1 MNPSLDKLSK
11 FLRLEAER
19 AYDNRA
25 VVGGLQQML
34 EPWAEEAKASNLPDS
49 SIELVVSRLRDYG
62 RLSPNSRYESL
73 RGLWNRLRE
82 THPELA
88 DNILIKPP
96 TGDLSPSEAEA
107 VIESDTLE
115 TTDPQE
121 VIELETLGTIE
132 TREVTKSD
140 TLETI
145 ETLEVTKS
153 DTLGTTETQEDLPST
168 PLQDIAEEKTVPAAV
183 ELENK
188 QPAPPLPPIAVTAP
202 LTTVQGI
209 GPKSAKTLSK
219 LNLENLGDLL
229 WHLPR
234 RYDDYS
240 QLETINRLWYGQDVT
255 VIGTVEKIE
264 MRVVRGGRMKLTEAV
279 VSDGTG
285 SLRVTWFNQPWIA
298 SKLKPG
304 QGIVLSGKI
313 DQYLGRLTMSSPE
326 WEPLERH
333 QLHTN
338 RIVPVYPLTAGVS
351 GKWLRRVIHSVV
363 QRLASRIP
371 DPIPAEIRQSAGL
384 VPLSVA
390 LQQIHFPDDRDQL
403 NKAQHRLAFGEMFLL
418 QLGVL
423 RQKQDWEQLVSEPLP
438 VEDQWLDHFANN
450 LPYTLTDAQKGALDD
465 IRKDMSSS
473 KPMNR
478 LLQGDVGSGKTV
490 VAATAIGIS
499 AANQAQS
506 AFMAPTSI
514 LADQHFQTLRDLLP
528 VAAKIPETSIRLLIG
543 ATPEAEKNEI
553 RQALED
559 GTIQVIIGTHALI
572 EDPVNFKRLGL
583 VIIDEQHRFGVE
595 QRAALRDKGQ
605 NPNLLVM
612 TATPIPRSLAL
623 TVFGDLDLT
632 LLDEMPPGRQP
643 VDTRVLLPGERSR
656 AHAFVDS
663 QIEIGKQAFIIYP
676 LVEGSEKV
684 QTKAA
689 VDEHQTL
696 QENVFPSYKV
706 GLLHGR
712 LRQEEKEQVMDA
724 FRKGEHE
731 ILVSTSVV
739 EVGVDIPNATVMII
753 EGANHFGLAQLHQF
767 RGRVGRG
774 DSQSYCLLI
783 PDRDDDTENAR
794 LTAMQAT
801 NDGFELAELD
811 LEQRGPG
818 DFLGTRQSGFAQLR
832 TAQLT
837 DIRLIEK
844 ARREAIRLFEVD
856 PELTKPEH
864 EALALELARFWSIEK
879 GEIS

>member
-1 MNPSLDKLSK
+1 MNPALDKLSK

-19 AYDNRA
+19 GYDNRA
-25 VVGGLQQML
+25 IVGGLQQML
-34 EPWAEEAKASNLPDS
+34 EPWAEEAKASNLADS

-73 RGLWNRLRE
+73 QGLWNRLRKA
-82 THPELA
+82 HPELA
-88 DNILIKPP
+88 DNLLIKPS
-96 TGDLSPSEAEA
+96 TGDSTPAKDAAVVDAGTEGSTPSVDAA
-107 VIESDTLE
+107 VVDAGTGDAPPSVDAAVLKADTLE
-115 TTDPQE
+115 TT
-121 VIELETLGTIE
+121 
-132 TREVTKSD
+132 
-140 TLETI
+140 
-145 ETLEVTKS
+145 
-153 DTLGTTETQEDLPST
+153 ETQDDLPST
-168 PLQDIAEEKTVPAAV
+168 PSQESVEEK
-183 ELENK
+183 
-188 QPAPPLPPIAVTAP
+188 PAPTAADVEKKESSIPPSPPVALTAP

-219 LNLENLGDLL
+219 LDLENLGDLL

-255 VIGTVEKIE
+255 VIGTIEKIE
-264 MRVVRGGRMKLTEAV
+264 MRAVRGGRMKLTEAV

-298 SKLKPG
+298 NKLKPG
-304 QGIVLSGKI
+304 RGIVLSGKI
-313 DQYLGRLTMSSPE
+313 DQYLGRLTMNSPE

-363 QRLASRIP
+363 QRLAPRVP
-371 DPIPAEIRQSAGL
+371 DPIPAGIRQSADL

-390 LQQIHFPDDRDQL
+390 LQQIHFPDDQDQL
-403 NKAQHRLAFGEMFLL
+403 TKAQHRLAFGEMFLL

-423 RQKQDWEQLVSEPLP
+423 RQKQDWEQLVSEPLQ
-438 VEDQWLDHFANN
+438 VEDQWLDHFTSN
-450 LPYTLTDAQKGALDD
+450 LPYTLTNAQKGALDD
-465 IRKDMSSS
+465 IRKDMASSA
-473 KPMNR
+473 PMNR

-490 VAATAIGIS
+490 VAAAAIGIS
-499 AANQAQS
+499 AANKAQS

-514 LADQHFQTLRDLLP
+514 LADQHFQTLRELLP
-528 VAAKIPETSIRLLIG
+528 VSADIPEESIRLLIG
-543 ATPEAEKNEI
+543 ATPETEKNEI
-553 RQALED
+553 RQGLED
-559 GTIQVIIGTHALI
+559 GVIQVIIGTHALI
-572 EDPVNFKRLGL
+572 EDPVNFKQLGL

-643 VDTRVLLPGERSR
+643 VDTRVLLPRERSR
-656 AHAFVDS
+656 AHVFVES
-663 QIEIGKQAFIIYP
+663 QIGKGKQAFIIYP

-689 VDEHQTL
+689 VDEHQIL
-696 QENVFPSYKV
+696 QENVFPTHTV

-712 LRQEEKEQVMDA
+712 MRQEEKEQVMDA
-724 FRKGEHE
+724 FRKGERE

-739 EVGVDIPNATVMII
+739 EVGMDIPNATVMLI

-783 PDRDDDTENAR
+783 PDRDDDVENAR

-801 NDGFELAELD
+801 NDGFELADLD

-844 ARREAIRLFEVD
+844 ARREAIQLFEED
-856 PELTKPEH
+856 PELTQPEH

>member
-1 MNPSLDKLSK
+1 MNPSLDKLTK

-19 AYDNRA
+19 SYDNKA

-34 EPWAEEAKASNLPDS
+34 EPWAENAKVSNLPES

-73 RGLWNRLRE
+73 QGLWNRLRE
-82 THPELA
+82 THPELT
-88 DNILIKPP
+88 DGLLSMPS
-96 TGDLSPSEAEA
+96 TGDPPPAKDA
-107 VIESDTLE
+107 VVIES
-115 TTDPQE
+115 
-121 VIELETLGTIE
+121 
-132 TREVTKSD
+132 
-140 TLETI
+140 ETI
-145 ETLEVTKS
+145 ET
-153 DTLGTTETQEDLPST
+153 QEEIPSA
-168 PLQDIAEEKTVPAAV
+168 PIQESAEEEAVPPAAD
-183 ELENK
+183 LEKK
-188 QPAPPLPPIAVTAP
+188 QSPPTSPPVALTAP

-219 LNLENLGDLL
+219 LGLEHLGDLL

-255 VIGTVEKIE
+255 IIGTIEKIE
-264 MRVVRGGRMKLTEAV
+264 MRAVRGGRMKLTEAV

-285 SLRVTWFNQPWIA
+285 SIRVTWFNQPWIA
-298 SKLKPG
+298 NKLKPG
-304 QGIVLSGKI
+304 KGIVLSGKV

-351 GKWLRRVIHSVV
+351 GKWLRRVIHSIV

-371 DPIPAEIRQSAGL
+371 DPIPDGIRQSADL
-384 VPLSVA
+384 IPLSVA
-390 LQQIHFPDDRDQL
+390 LQQIHFPDDVDHL
-403 NKAQHRLAFGEMFLL
+403 KKAQHRLAFGEMFLL

-423 RQKQDWEQLVSEPLP
+423 GQKQNWEQLVSEPLP
-438 VEDQWLDHFANN
+438 VEDQWLDHFTTN
-450 LPYTLTDAQKGALDD
+450 LPYTLTSAQKSAVEDV
-465 IRKDMSSS
+465 RQDMATS

-490 VAATAIGIS
+490 VAAAAIGIS
-499 AANQAQS
+499 GANQAQS

-514 LADQHFQTLRDLLP
+514 LAEQHFRTLRELLP
-528 VAAKIPETSIRLLIG
+528 VAAKIPEDSIRLLIG
-543 ATPEAEKNEI
+543 ATPEVEKKEI
-553 RQALED
+553 RQGLEE
-559 GTIQVIIGTHALI
+559 GTIQAIVGTHALI
-572 EDPVNFKRLGL
+572 EDPVNFKQLGL

-595 QRAALRDKGQ
+595 QRAALRNKGQ

-632 LLDEMPPGRQP
+632 LLDEMPPDRQP
-643 VDTRVLLPGERSR
+643 VETRVVLPRERSR
-656 AHAFVDS
+656 AHVFIDG
-663 QIEIGKQAFIIYP
+663 QIEKGKQAFIIYP

-689 VDEHQTL
+689 VDEHQAL

-712 LRQEEKEQVMDA
+712 LRQEEKEQAMDA
-724 FRKGEHE
+724 FRKGEYE
-731 ILVSTSVV
+731 VLVSTSVV
-739 EVGVDIPNATVMII
+739 EVGVDIPNATVMVI

-783 PDRDDDTENAR
+783 PDRDDDKEYAR
-794 LTAMQAT
+794 LNAMQAT

-837 DIRLIEK
+837 DVRLIEK

-864 EALALELARFWSIEK
+864 EALAQELARFWSIEK

>member
-34 EPWAEEAKASNLPDS
+34 EPWAEEAKTSNLQDS

-121 VIELETLGTIE
+121 VIESETLGTIE

-140 TLETI
+140 TLET
-145 ETLEVTKS
+145 TDPQEVTRS
-153 DTLGTTETQEDLPST
+153 DALGTTETQEDLPST

>member
-1 MNPSLDKLSK
+1 MNPSLDKLTK
-11 FLRLEAER
+11 FLRLEADR
-19 AYDNRA
+19 AYDNKA

-34 EPWAEEAKASNLPDS
+34 EPWAEDAKVSSLPES

-73 RGLWNRLRE
+73 QGLWNRLRE
-82 THPELA
+82 THPELP
-88 DNILIKPP
+88 DDLLNKPSTENP
-96 TGDLSPSEAEA
+96 PPPQETA

-115 TTDPQE
+115 TA
-121 VIELETLGTIE
+121 E
-132 TREVTKSD
+132 TREDV
-140 TLETI
+140 
-145 ETLEVTKS
+145 
-153 DTLGTTETQEDLPST
+153 PST
-168 PLQDIAEEKTVPAAV
+168 PIQESAEETAVPAEAD
-183 ELENK
+183 LEKK
-188 QPAPPLPPIAVTAP
+188 QSPPPSPPVALTAP

-219 LNLENLGDLL
+219 LDLEHLGDLL

-240 QLETINRLWYGQDVT
+240 QLETINRIWYGQDVT
-255 VIGTVEKIE
+255 VIGTIEKIE
-264 MRVVRGGRMKLTEAV
+264 MRAVRGGRMKLTEAV

-285 SLRVTWFNQPWIA
+285 SIRVTWFNQPWIA
-298 SKLKPG
+298 NKLKPG
-304 QGIVLSGKI
+304 KGIVLSGKV

-371 DPIPAEIRQSAGL
+371 DPIPDQIRQSAGL

-390 LQQIHFPDDRDQL
+390 LQQIHFPDDLDQL
-403 NKAQHRLAFGEMFLL
+403 EKAQHRLAFGEMFLL

-423 RQKQDWEQLVSEPLP
+423 GQKQDWEQLVTEPLP
-438 VEDQWLDHFANN
+438 VEDQWLDHFTNN
-450 LPYTLTDAQKGALDD
+450 LPYTLTDAQKGAVRD
-465 IRKDMSSS
+465 IRQDMTSA

-490 VAATAIGIS
+490 VAAAAIGIS
-499 AANQAQS
+499 AANKAQS

-514 LADQHFQTLRDLLP
+514 LAEQHFQTLRELLP
-528 VAAKIPETSIRLLIG
+528 AAAKIPEDSIRLLIG
-543 ATPEAEKNEI
+543 ATPEAEKKEI
-553 RQALED
+553 RQGLEE
-559 GTIQVIIGTHALI
+559 GTIQAIIGTHALI
-572 EDPVNFKRLGL
+572 EDPVNFKQLGL

-595 QRAALRDKGQ
+595 QRAALRNKGQ

-643 VDTRVLLPGERSR
+643 VETRVVIPRERSR
-656 AHAFVDS
+656 AHVFITS
-663 QIEIGKQAFIIYP
+663 QIEKGKQAFIIYP

-689 VDEHQTL
+689 VDEHQAL

-712 LRQEEKEQVMDA
+712 LRQDEKEQAMGA
-724 FRKGEHE
+724 FRKGEYDV
-731 ILVSTSVV
+731 LVSTSVV
-739 EVGVDIPNATVMII
+739 EVGVDIPNATVMVI

-783 PDRDDDTENAR
+783 PDRDDDNENAR
-794 LTAMQAT
+794 LDAMQAT

-837 DIRLIEK
+837 DVRLIEK

-864 EALALELARFWSIEK
+864 EALAQELARFWSIEK

>member
-1 MNPSLDKLSK
+1 MNPALDKLTK

-19 AYDNRA
+19 AYDNKA

-34 EPWAEEAKASNLPDS
+34 EPWAENAKASNLPES

-73 RGLWNRLRE
+73 QGLWNRLRE
-82 THPELA
+82 THPELT
-88 DNILIKPP
+88 DGLLSMPSRGDPP
-96 TGDLSPSEAEA
+96 PPKDAG
-107 VIESDTLE
+107 VIES
-115 TTDPQE
+115 
-121 VIELETLGTIE
+121 
-132 TREVTKSD
+132 
-140 TLETI
+140 
-145 ETLEVTKS
+145 ETLEIPEAREDIPS
-153 DTLGTTETQEDLPST
+153 APIQESAEEEAVPPAVDLEKKQST
-168 PLQDIAEEKTVPAAV
+168 PPS
-183 ELENK
+183 
-188 QPAPPLPPIAVTAP
+188 PPVALTAP

-219 LNLENLGDLL
+219 LGLEHLGDLL

-255 VIGTVEKIE
+255 VIGTIEKIE
-264 MRVVRGGRMKLTEAV
+264 MRAVRGGRMKLTEAV

-285 SLRVTWFNQPWIA
+285 SIRVTWFNQPWIA
-298 SKLKPG
+298 NKLKPG
-304 QGIVLSGKI
+304 KGIVLSGKV

-371 DPIPAEIRQSAGL
+371 DPIPDGIRQSADL

-390 LQQIHFPDDRDQL
+390 LQQIHFPDNLDQL
-403 NKAQHRLAFGEMFLL
+403 KKAQHRLAFGEMFLL

-423 RQKQDWEQLVSEPLP
+423 GQKQDWEQLVSEPLP
-438 VEDQWLDHFANN
+438 IEDQWVDHFTNN
-450 LPYTLTDAQKGALDD
+450 LPYTLTAAQKSAVEDV
-465 IRKDMSSS
+465 RQDMVSS

-490 VAATAIGIS
+490 IAAAAIGIS
-499 AANQAQS
+499 AANKAQS

-514 LADQHFQTLRDLLP
+514 LAEQHFQTLRELLP
-528 VAAKIPETSIRLLIG
+528 VAAKIPEDSIRLLIG
-543 ATPEAEKNEI
+543 ATPEGEKKEI
-553 RQALED
+553 RQGLET
-559 GTIQVIIGTHALI
+559 GAIQAIIGTHALI
-572 EDPVNFKRLGL
+572 EDPVNFKQLGL

-595 QRAALRDKGQ
+595 QRAALRNKGQ

-632 LLDEMPPGRQP
+632 LLDEMPPGRHP
-643 VDTRVLLPGERSR
+643 VETRVVLPRERSR
-656 AHAFVDS
+656 AHVFIDS
-663 QIEIGKQAFIIYP
+663 QIEKGKQAFIIYP

-689 VDEHQTL
+689 VDEHQAL

-712 LRQEEKEQVMDA
+712 LRQEEKEQAMDA
-724 FRKGEHE
+724 FRKGEYE
-731 ILVSTSVV
+731 VLVSTSVV
-739 EVGVDIPNATVMII
+739 EVGVDIPNATVMVI

-783 PDRDDDTENAR
+783 PDRDDDKENAR
-794 LTAMQAT
+794 LNAMQAT

-837 DIRLIEK
+837 DVRLIEK
-844 ARREAIRLFEVD
+844 ARREAVRLFEVD

-864 EALALELARFWSIEK
+864 EELAQELARFWSIEK
-879 GEIS
+879 GDVS

>member
-19 AYDNRA
+19 SYDNRA

-34 EPWAEEAKASNLPDS
+34 EPWAEGAKASNLTDS

-73 RGLWNRLRE
+73 QGLWNRLRE
-82 THPELA
+82 THPELP
-88 DNILIKPP
+88 DNLLITPP
-96 TGDLSPSEAEA
+96 TGDLPPSKDTA
-107 VIESDTLE
+107 VIESDA
-115 TTDPQE
+115 QE
-121 VIELETLGTIE
+121 
-132 TREVTKSD
+132 
-140 TLETI
+140 
-145 ETLEVTKS
+145 
-153 DTLGTTETQEDLPST
+153 TTETQEDLPST
-168 PLQDIAEEKTVPAAV
+168 PLQESAEEKSAPTAADV
-183 ELENK
+183 EKK
-188 QPAPPLPPIAVTAP
+188 QSAPPSPPVALTAP

-219 LNLENLGDLL
+219 LGLENLGDLL

-255 VIGTVEKIE
+255 VIGTIEKIE
-264 MRVVRGGRMKLTEAV
+264 MRAVRGGRMKLTEAV

-298 SKLKPG
+298 NKLKPG
-304 QGIVLSGKI
+304 RGIVLSGKV
-313 DQYLGRLTMSSPE
+313 DQYLGRLTMNSPE

-351 GKWLRRVIHSVV
+351 GKWLRRVIHSIV
-363 QRLASRIP
+363 QRLASRVP
-371 DPIPAEIRQSAGL
+371 DPIPAGIRQSAGL
-384 VPLSVA
+384 IPLSVA
-390 LQQIHFPDDRDQL
+390 LQQIHFPDDQDQL

-423 RQKQDWEQLVSEPLP
+423 RQKQDWEQLVSEPLQ
-438 VEDQWLDHFANN
+438 VEDQWLDHFTTN
-450 LPYTLTDAQKGALDD
+450 LPYTLTNAQKGALDD
-465 IRKDMSSS
+465 IRKDMTSS

-490 VAATAIGIS
+490 VAAAAIGIS
-499 AANQAQS
+499 TANKAQS

-514 LADQHFQTLRDLLP
+514 LAEQHFQTLRELLP
-528 VAAKIPETSIRLLIG
+528 VSAQIPEDSIRLLIG

-553 RQALED
+553 RQGLEE
-559 GTIQVIIGTHALI
+559 GSIQVIVGTHALI

-643 VDTRVLLPGERSR
+643 VDTWVLLPRERSR
-656 AHAFVDS
+656 AHVFVDS
-663 QIEIGKQAFIIYP
+663 QIEKGKQAFIIYP

-684 QTKAA
+684 QAKAA

-712 LRQEEKEQVMDA
+712 MRQEEKEQVMDG
-724 FRKGEHE
+724 FRKGEYE
-731 ILVSTSVV
+731 VLVSTSVV
-739 EVGVDIPNATVMII
+739 EVGMDIQNATVMLI

-783 PDRDDDTENAR
+783 PDRDDDAENAR

-801 NDGFELAELD
+801 NDGFELADLD

-844 ARREAIRLFEVD
+844 ARREATRLFEVD
-856 PELTKPEH
+856 PELTKPDH
-864 EALALELARFWSIEK
+864 EALAQELARFWSIEK

>member
-1 MNPSLDKLSK
+1 MNPALDKLSK

-34 EPWAEEAKASNLPDS
+34 EPWAEGAKSSNLTEL
-49 SIELVVSRLRDYG
+49 SIKLVVSRLRDYG

-82 THPELA
+82 THPELPA
-88 DNILIKPP
+88 NILITPP
-96 TGDLSPSEAEA
+96 TEDSSPSTDTAI
-107 VIESDTLE
+107 VESDTLE
-115 TTDPQE
+115 TA
-121 VIELETLGTIE
+121 
-132 TREVTKSD
+132 
-140 TLETI
+140 
-145 ETLEVTKS
+145 
-153 DTLGTTETQEDLPST
+153 ETQEDLPST
-168 PLQDIAEEKTVPAAV
+168 PLQEDAEEKASPTSPD
-183 ELENK
+183 LEK
-188 QPAPPLPPIAVTAP
+188 EQSTPLSPPIALTAP

-219 LNLENLGDLL
+219 LGLQNLGDLL

-255 VIGTVEKIE
+255 VIGTIEKIE
-264 MRVVRGGRMKLTEAV
+264 MRAVRSGRMKLTEAV

-298 SKLKPG
+298 NKLKPG
-304 QGIVLSGKI
+304 RGIVLSGKV
-313 DQYLGRLTMSSPE
+313 DQYLGRLTMNSPE

-351 GKWLRRVIHSVV
+351 GKWLRRVIHSIV
-363 QRLASRIP
+363 QRLAPRIP
-371 DPIPAEIRQSAGL
+371 DPIPARIRQSTDL

-390 LQQIHFPDDRDQL
+390 LQQIHFPDNQDQL
-403 NKAQHRLAFGEMFLL
+403 HKAQHRLAFGEMFLL

-423 RQKQDWEQLVSEPLP
+423 KQKKDWEQLVTDPLE
-438 VEDQWLDHFANN
+438 VEDLWLEHFTNN
-450 LPYTLTDAQKGALDD
+450 LPYTLTTAQKGSLED
-465 IRKDMSSS
+465 IRKDMASS

-490 VAATAIGIS
+490 IAAAAIGIS
-499 AANQAQS
+499 AANKAQS

-514 LADQHFQTLRDLLP
+514 LAEQHFHTLRELLP
-528 VAAKIPETSIRLLIG
+528 ISAQVPEDSIRLLIG

-553 RQALED
+553 RQGLED
-559 GTIQVIIGTHALI
+559 GVIQVIIGTHALI
-572 EDPVNFKRLGL
+572 EDPVNFNRLGL

-643 VDTRVLLPGERSR
+643 VDTRVLSPRERSR
-656 AHAFVDS
+656 AHVFVDS
-663 QIEIGKQAFIIYP
+663 QIEKGKQAFIIYP

-684 QTKAA
+684 QAKAA

-712 LRQEEKEQVMDA
+712 MRQEEKEQVMDA

-731 ILVSTSVV
+731 VLVSTSVV
-739 EVGVDIPNATVMII
+739 EVGMDIPNATVMLV

-783 PDRDDDTENAR
+783 PDREDETENAR

-801 NDGFELAELD
+801 NDGFELADLD

-844 ARREAIRLFEVD
+844 ARREAIRLFED
-856 PELTKPEH
+856 DSELTKPEH
-864 EALALELARFWSIEK
+864 EALAQELARFWSAEK